1 LERARAGNPML
12 LSYSATKG
20 AIVAFTR
27 SLAAQLVEKGI
38 RVNAVAPGCV
48 PAAGVC
54 SCAPSSLLQPLTAF
68 GHEILRCTSQ
78 LR

>member
-1 LERARAGNPML
+1 ML

-54 SCAPSSLLQPLTAF
+54 SCAPSSLQLRTAY
-68 GHEILRCTSQ
+68 GHEILKSTSQ